1 MYKFVIDGNIGSGKT
16 TQLNLLEARG
26 HEVFREPVE
35 KWPLELLYSDP
46 ERWGFLFQVIVL
58 LTTQSRDR
66 PNIIYERCPSS
77 SKEVFYKVMKR
88 QPIEDRVYNIFF
100 DKCKW
105 FPDTYIYI
113 HKPAEL
119 CLKHISSRSNTGD
132 SKITLSYL
140 KQLEDAYRVMFD
152 KLEVSRKYWI
162 DGSKGVLE
170 IHKEINT
177 IINNDR
183 QM

>member
-1 MYKFVIDGNIGSGKT
+1 MYKYVIDGNIGSGKT

-46 ERWGFLFQVIVL
+46 DRWGFLFQVIVL
-58 LTTQSRDR
+58 LTTQ
-66 PNIIYERCPSS
+66 PKETHGIIYERCPSS
-77 SKEVFYKVMKR
+77 SKEVFYKVMNR
-88 QPIEDRVYNIFF
+88 HPIEDSVYNMFF

-113 HKPAEL
+113 HKPPSL
-119 CLKHISSRSNTGD
+119 CLTHINNRGNTGD
-132 SKITLSYL
+132 SKITFEYL
-140 KQLEDAYRVMFD
+140 KKLDEAYRVMFD
-152 KLEVSRKYWI
+152 NLQVPRKYWI

-170 IHKEINT
+170 IHKEIIT
-177 IINNDR
+177 IINNGR
-183 QM
+183 